1 LTPYHTSC
9 ILVQNVER
17 NDMREGYYDYM
28 LRRNRE
34 EDIKMSIKDL
44 IKDKY
49 VVVDAIATYRMRYV
63 VSMEELQKENLDM
76 TVDPE
81 WALDA
86 VTCEDVEEFSQ
97 KYLGEQILE
106 HYVVE
111 EDAILDIFDRDND
124 YLKEWTREQKLEHIK
139 RSLIRNNNNGDLYD

>member
-1 LTPYHTSC
+1 
-9 ILVQNVER
+9 
-17 NDMREGYYDYM
+17 MREGYYDYM

-34 EDIKMSIKDL
+34 EDIKMS

-111 EDAILDIFDRDND
+111 EDAILDIFDIDND

-139 RSLIRNNNNGDLYD
+139 RSLIRNNNNNGDLYD

>member
-34 EDIKMSIKDL
+34 EDIKMS

-139 RSLIRNNNNGDLYD
+139 RSLIRNNNGDLYD

>member
-1 LTPYHTSC
+1 MTPYHTSC

-34 EDIKMSIKDL
+34 EDIKMS

-139 RSLIRNNNNGDLYD
+139 RSLIHNNNGDLYD

>member
-34 EDIKMSIKDL
+34 EDIKMSIKD
-44 IKDKY
+44 KY

-76 TVDPE
+76 IVDPE

-139 RSLIRNNNNGDLYD
+139 RSLIRNKDNGDIYD

>member
-1 LTPYHTSC
+1 
-9 ILVQNVER
+9 
-17 NDMREGYYDYM
+17 MREGYYDYM

-34 EDIKMSIKDL
+34 EDIKMS

-139 RSLIRNNNNGDLYD
+139 RSLIHNNNGDLYD

>member
-1 LTPYHTSC
+1 
-9 ILVQNVER
+9 
-17 NDMREGYYDYM
+17 MREGYYDYM

-34 EDIKMSIKDL
+34 EDIKMS

>member
-1 LTPYHTSC
+1 
-9 ILVQNVER
+9 
-17 NDMREGYYDYM
+17 MREGYYHYM

-34 EDIKMSIKDL
+34 EDIKMS

-139 RSLIRNNNNGDLYD
+139 RSLIHNNNGDLYD

>member
-1 LTPYHTSC
+1 MTPYHTSC

-34 EDIKMSIKDL
+34 EDIKMS

-139 RSLIRNNNNGDLYD
+139 RSLIRNNNGDLYD

>member
-34 EDIKMSIKDL
+34 EDIKMS

-139 RSLIRNNNNGDLYD
+139 RSLIHNNNGDLYD

>member
-34 EDIKMSIKDL
+34 EDIKMS

-139 RSLIRNNNNGDLYD
+139 RSLIRNNNNGDIYD

>member
-1 LTPYHTSC
+1 MTPYHTSC

-34 EDIKMSIKDL
+34 EDIKMS

>member
-34 EDIKMSIKDL
+34 EDIKMS

>member
-76 TVDPE
+76 IVDPE